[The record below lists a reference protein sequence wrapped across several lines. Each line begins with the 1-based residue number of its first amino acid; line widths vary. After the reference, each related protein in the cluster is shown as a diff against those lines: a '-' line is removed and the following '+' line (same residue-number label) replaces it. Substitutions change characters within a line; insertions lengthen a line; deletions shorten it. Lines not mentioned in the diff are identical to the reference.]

1 MFKPVLY
8 RERFIPKELHLL
20 NDDII
25 LRCDE
30 DLIVTSWKA
39 FKEKP
44 YLSYGQSCYYLKKNY
59 KVSKFYTPTGEFH
72 CWYCDIVTY
81 TYKEESNSLIVSDLL
96 ADVVI
101 YPSGEMRVLDLDEL
115 VEAHNKGLI
124 DTDLLKK
131 SLLSL
136 NRLLSDIHTCGI
148 DVLGRPIDDALHQ

>member
-30 DLIVTSWKA
+30 VLIVTSWKA

-44 YLSYGQSCYYLKKNY
+44 YLSYGQSCYYLKKGY